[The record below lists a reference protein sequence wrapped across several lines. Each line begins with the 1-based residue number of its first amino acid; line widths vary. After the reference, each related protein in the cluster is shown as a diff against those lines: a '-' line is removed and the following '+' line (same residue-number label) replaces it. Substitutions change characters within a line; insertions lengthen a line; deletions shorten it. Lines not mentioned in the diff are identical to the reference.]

1 MFSQSF
7 HRFSCESAENS
18 RFMKTYMKNIGS
30 TLSKLLGPH
39 SLETTVAN
47 YRRHQQAGL
56 QHASPWIVQIHMSIS
71 FLSVGLCGKENGK
84 VSPLEVDSDF

>member
-1 MFSQSF
+1 MFSQRF

-18 RFMKTYMKNIGS
+18 RFMKTYMKNIES
-30 TLSKLLGPH
+30 TLSKLLEAH

-56 QHASPWIVQIHMSIS
+56 QHASPWIGQIHMSIS
-71 FLSVGLCGKENGK
+71 FFKCW
-84 VSPLEVDSDF
+84 PLWKREWQGFYLGSRL